1 MENNINGN
9 DVKFE
14 QLMQSLDEIVKKL
27 SSGTTP
33 LDEMISLYEEGMEIS
48 KKCKKMLDD
57 FDARLDI
64 ALKNEKENG

>member
-64 ALKNEKENG
+64 E